1 MTGIEPDKNP
11 TQKRRASDG
20 LRLES
25 WKAIANHLNRSV
37 RTVRRW
43 ESTEGLP
50 VHRHRHAKGSSVYAF
65 KSELSAW
72 QAGHQETPAKDSGR
86 FVQLTR
92 YAALVLAAVIVGG
105 MADRFVLSENH
116 DHDDVVQWPES
127 VANVLVAPIFSAWA
141 DGRVVEAFNESQSVR
156 RQLPELPPEIQEH
169 LAARLIDFSLLLG
182 RLDDARSLAADL
194 DDSDRRNALQATIAF
209 AAGDKTRI
217 RDVLEAGIVIEESA
231 VARSNVFLAM
241 AAMRSGDIAE
251 AKTRFRDAT
260 NELVVA
266 DQGYYFIAL
275 DMLAAIIKT
284 EGDLSGAIGLI
295 ERTMPQRNFAAHN
308 QSGLFWL
315 LCQRNLAKLY
325 RDAGRKDRA
334 IQIEDELRS
343 RFVLADKS
351 FPLLQSLAGA

>member
-1 MTGIEPDKNP
+1 
-11 TQKRRASDG
+11 
-20 LRLES
+20 L
-25 WKAIANHLNRSV
+25 V
-37 RTVRRW
+37 
-43 ESTEGLP
+43 
-50 VHRHRHAKGSSVYAF
+50 AF
-65 KSELSAW
+65 
-72 QAGHQETPAKDSGR
+72 
-86 FVQLTR
+86 
-92 YAALVLAAVIVGG
+92 IVGG
-105 MADRFVLSENH
+105 MAGRFVLPENH
-116 DHDDVVQWPES
+116 DHDDIVQWSES
-127 VANVLVAPIFSAWA
+127 VANILVAPIFSAWA
-141 DGRVVEAFNESQSVR
+141 DGRVVEAFNESQRVR
-156 RQLPELPPEIQEH
+156 RQLPKLPPEIQEH

-182 RLDDARSLAADL
+182 RLDDARNLAADL

-217 RDVLEAGIVIEESA
+217 REVLEAGIAIEESA
-231 VARSNVFLAM
+231 VARSNVLLAM
-241 AAMRSGDIAE
+241 AAMRSGDIAA

-260 NELVVA
+260 SELVVE
-266 DQGYYFIAL
+266 DQGYYFVAL

-325 RDAGRKDRA
+325 RDAGREGRA

-351 FPLLQSLAGA
+351 FPLAQSLAGA